1 MQYITLSEYEK
12 RYPVHVTLV
21 CLVKYRVRSFFVF
34 LLLHFFI
41 TYIISM
47 KLLGFCSLHHSILM
61 LFVILGSE
69 FLLSAGGPLYGRICP
84 AAATGIQSS
93 TGITA
98 LWLPKIKRF
107 RGT

>member
-1 MQYITLSEYEK
+1 VSDLCFAFASLFHNIHNLNEI
-12 RYPVHVTLV
+12 VG
-21 CLVKYRVRSFFVF
+21 F
-34 LLLHFFI
+34 LQ
-41 TYIISM
+41 
-47 KLLGFCSLHHSILM
+47 LHHSILM

>member
-1 MQYITLSEYEK
+1 MSCQVSCGI
-12 RYPVHVTLV
+12 
-21 CLVKYRVRSFFVF
+21 F
-34 LLLHFFI
+34 LCFDFASLFHNIHNLNE
-41 TYIISM
+41 II
-47 KLLGFCSLHHSILM
+47 GFLQLHHSILM

-69 FLLSAGGPLYGRICP
+69 FLVSAGGPLYGRICHV
-84 AAATGIQSS
+84 AATGIQSS

>member
-1 MQYITLSEYEK
+1 
-12 RYPVHVTLV
+12 
-21 CLVKYRVRSFFVF
+21 
-34 LLLHFFI
+34 
-41 TYIISM
+41 
-47 KLLGFCSLHHSILM
+47 M

>member
-1 MQYITLSEYEK
+1 M
-12 RYPVHVTLV
+12 
-21 CLVKYRVRSFFVF
+21 CLVKYCVRSFFVL

-41 TYIISM
+41 NIHNLNEII
-47 KLLGFCSLHHSILM
+47 GFLQLHHSILM
-61 LFVILGSE
+61 LFVILGSK
-69 FLLSAGGPLYGRICP
+69 FLLSAGGPLYGRIRHV
-84 AAATGIQSS
+84 AATGIQSS